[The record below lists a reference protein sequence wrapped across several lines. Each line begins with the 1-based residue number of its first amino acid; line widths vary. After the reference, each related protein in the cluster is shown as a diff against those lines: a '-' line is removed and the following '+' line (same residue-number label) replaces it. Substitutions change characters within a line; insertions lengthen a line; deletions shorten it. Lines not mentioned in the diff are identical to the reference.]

1 VIAVTT
7 RSAAGRSCSRV
18 HYLVAAAITNLSYA
32 ISDVANGLILR
43 RDSPL
48 KVSTWVAIFALA
60 IFALPMFVFFGDEL
74 ARLNVVNVL
83 LIFAISSLGLTAYF
97 CFLTGMQRAGVTLGG
112 VITGSFP
119 AVAAVAAVVFFG
131 ERISWAQTGTIVVI
145 VAGLLLSSLQGR
157 VRALFADIRRSSLIW
172 AFAAALLFGLFF
184 ALVRIPVE
192 RVGWFLPAYLGNI
205 IGVPLY
211 VLIARSSGE
220 RDVLRLPKHAVAIAV
235 IAGVQIGATML
246 YAYALTKGETAI
258 VAPIAGSYP
267 AVFVVLAYVVFR
279 ERIRAIQYV
288 GIVATVAGIVGLS
301 VLSA

>member
-1 VIAVTT
+1 MP
-7 RSAAGRSCSRV
+7 
-18 HYLVAAAITNLSYA
+18 YLLAAAITNLSYA
-32 ISDVANGLILR
+32 VADVANGLILR

-48 KVSTWVAIFALA
+48 KVATWVAIFALA
-60 IFALPMFVFFGDEL
+60 IFLVPLLVGFQEEL
-74 ARLNVVNVL
+74 ARLDLVGLV

-97 CFLTGMQRAGVTLGG
+97 CFLTGMKRAGVTLGG

-119 AVAAVAAVVFFG
+119 AVATVAALVFFG
-131 ERISWAQTGTIVVI
+131 EHISAAQGGAIVVI
-145 VAGLLLSSLQGR
+145 VAGVLLSSLQGE
-157 VRALFADIRRSSLIW
+157 VRTLFADIRASSLLW

-192 RVGWFLPAYLGNI
+192 RVGWFLPTYAGNI

-211 VLIARSSGE
+211 VLIARRSGE
-220 RDVLRLPKHAVAIAV
+220 PDVLRPPQLALPIALIAAI
-235 IAGVQIGATML
+235 QIGATML
-246 YAYALTKGETAI
+246 YAYALTKGATAI

-288 GIVATVAGIVGLS
+288 GVVGTVVGIVA
-301 VLSA
+301 LSALSS